1 MGETWGAWG
10 SQGRGMGRTEA
21 AGRRE
26 SRAQKVT
33 LLGHAK
39 RRAGGPWEV
48 SRMASLAS
56 SSVRNQ
62 EGRDLGLPMIECPVG
77 PLRDAGAVLPV
88 AEAVV
93 SCGAPDQARDPPL
106 YLLVANLMIA
116 CGAASSA
123 AALGFAAQDLE
134 VGLEAQAERESAAV
148 VELRILEVDPDYQE
162 GKREVLEA
170 FLEVQVACLEILED
184 PFVVQLIL
192 ELKSEHRANSPQ
204 GPQH

>member
-1 MGETWGAWG
+1 
-10 SQGRGMGRTEA
+10 
-21 AGRRE
+21 
-26 SRAQKVT
+26 
-33 LLGHAK
+33 
-39 RRAGGPWEV
+39 
-48 SRMASLAS
+48 MASLAS

-77 PLRDAGAVLPV
+77 PLRDAGVVLPV

-148 VELRILEVDPDYQE
+148 VELQILEVDLDYQE

-170 FLEVQVACLEILED
+170 FLEVQVACFEILED
-184 PFVVQLIL
+184 PFVVQLIM
-192 ELKSEHRANSPQ
+192 ELKLEHRVNWPQ